1 MILHFS
7 NWKRL
12 FQNTW
17 LEDAQI
23 EAEHHQMTKQVP
35 KSSDVNI
42 ARKKEFI
49 KKIMVNAQ
57 NVEFLCLIYEKKWL
71 KQHQF
76 YEKDII
82 SLDFDN
88 IFILSLDF

>member
-1 MILHFS
+1 MNVACANKILHFS

-49 KKIMVNAQ
+49 KKNYGKCTKCGIFM
-57 NVEFLCLIYEKKWL
+57 FDLREKMT
-71 KQHQF
+71 
-76 YEKDII
+76 
-82 SLDFDN
+82 
-88 IFILSLDF
+88 